1 MTLKTW
7 TKSNFPYKNLRD
19 SADQWT
25 MSDNKVSLVIDGEDL
40 WTQSGSG
47 VEEYYY
53 TGENVPSVPGK
64 VFEDGS
70 EMTKGEIGSLA
81 EGEWDYGDN
90 DSLGNSTIYVRLSDS
105 SDPDDKSDNYLE
117 SLNGEYYF
125 NETIDEEPS
134 YVIINGELAE
144 KGILG
149 ELDEGEWAWDDVD
162 SIGNDAIYV
171 KISEGKDP
179 DEEDDGYVKSSYKQD
194 LVDSDTNLVLSF
206 SFLIS
211 NYSDEKGA
219 NIIIYRTDSDDNVL
233 FKWRLTIEVGDSPFA
248 LDSKL
253 VFNDGQKLKLESDI
267 EEVSAEVNGDEQ

>member
-1 MTLKTW
+1 MALKTW
-7 TKSNFPYKNLRD
+7 TKSSFPYRNLRD

-25 MSDNKVSLVIDGEDL
+25 LSDNKVSLVVDGEDL
-40 WTQSGSG
+40 WTKSESG

-53 TGENVPSVPGK
+53 TGDNVPGVPGK
-64 VFEDGS
+64 VFEDES
-70 EMTKGEIGSLA
+70 EMTKGEIGDLA

-90 DSLGNSTIYVRLSDS
+90 DDLGNSTIYVRLSDS

-134 YVIINGELAE
+134 YVIIDGEIATKGTLGELA
-144 KGILG
+144 
-149 ELDEGEWAWDDVD
+149 EGEWAWDDVD
-162 SIGNDAIYV
+162 SIGSNALYV

-194 LVDSDTNLVLSF
+194 LIDSDTNLVLSL

-211 NYSDEKGA
+211 NYSIEKNA
-219 NIIIYRTDSDDNVL
+219 NIMIYRTDSDDNVL
-233 FKWRLTIEVGDSPFA
+233 FKWGLTIEAGDSPFA